1 MKQHSMMSRLKE
13 EIFHKKLS
21 NNMELFFMKKEGFT
35 KKYAV
40 FATNF
45 GSNDLSFVSPHTKEQ
60 VTVNEGIAHFLEH
73 KMFEQPNGTDAF
85 EKFSEIGADANA
97 FTNFDMTAYLF
108 SSTDFFYEGLEH
120 LISYVQTPFF
130 TKENVDKE
138 KRIIAQEIKMYQD
151 NPVWVLFFNAL
162 KAMYINHNNR
172 IDIAGTVE
180 SIYRITPEEL
190 YTCYNTFYSPSNMAL
205 FVIGDLDWN
214 DIVNTVEK
222 TVKNDLAFEGKVHR
236 LEKKE
241 PNKISQK
248 TIVQKFPVSIPM
260 FMIAFKEKMDG
271 EHRGKD
277 LMKKMIS
284 TEIILDLL
292 FRKGSEL
299 NEELY
304 NENLIFSTLDCEYNA
319 SRNYGYTLIS
329 AESRKVTTVIQK
341 IMDCIGKSKKIGLN
355 QEDFDR
361 VKKSRIGS
369 YIKSFDAMEG
379 LANNYVSYYFQGMD
393 WFEYGEILE
402 EITLEFCQ
410 DRLEQHFVED
420 MKVVSFINPK
430 E

>member
-1 MKQHSMMSRLKE
+1 MKQNSMMYRLKDK
-13 EIFHKKLS
+13 IFHKKLS
-21 NNMELFFMKKEGFT
+21 NNMDLFFMKKEGFT

-40 FATNF
+40 FATDF
-45 GSNDLSFVSPHTKEQ
+45 GSNNLSFVSPHTGEE

-85 EKFSEIGADANA
+85 ERFSEIGADANA

-108 SSTDFFYEGLEH
+108 SSTDFFYDGLKH
-120 LISYVQTPFF
+120 LISYVQTPYF
-130 TKENVDKE
+130 TKENVEKE
-138 KRIIAQEIKMYQD
+138 KEIIAQEIKMYQD
-151 NPVWVLFFNAL
+151 NPEWVLFFNAL

-214 DIVNTVEK
+214 DIVSVVEN
-222 TVKNDLAFEGKVHR
+222 TVKNDLAFEGGVHR
-236 LEKKE
+236 LEKEE
-241 PNKISQK
+241 PNRVNQK
-248 TIVQKFPVSIPM
+248 TIVEDFPISIPM

-271 EHRGKD
+271 ELRGKD
-277 LMKKMIS
+277 LMKKIIS

-292 FRKGSEL
+292 FRKGSGL

-319 SRNYGYTLIS
+319 SRDYGYTLIS
-329 AESRKVTTVIQK
+329 AESRKETTVIQK
-341 IMDCIGKSKKIGLN
+341 IMDCIANAKKLGLN

-379 LANNYVSYYFQGMD
+379 FANNYVAYYFQGMD

-402 EITLEFCQ
+402 RITLEFCQ
-410 DRLEQHFVED
+410 DRLEKHFVED

-430 E
+430 

>member
-1 MKQHSMMSRLKE
+1 MKQNSMMYRLKDK
-13 EIFHKKLS
+13 IFHKKLS
-21 NNMELFFMKKEGFT
+21 NNMDLFFMKKEGFT

-40 FATNF
+40 FATDF
-45 GSNDLSFVSPHTKEQ
+45 GSNNLSFVSPHTGEE

-85 EKFSEIGADANA
+85 ERFSEIGADANA

-108 SSTDFFYEGLEH
+108 SSTDFFYDGLKH
-120 LISYVQTPFF
+120 LISYVQTPYF
-130 TKENVDKE
+130 TKENVEKE
-138 KRIIAQEIKMYQD
+138 KEIIAQEIKMYQD
-151 NPVWVLFFNAL
+151 NPEWVLFFNAL

-214 DIVNTVEK
+214 DIVSVVEN
-222 TVKNDLAFEGKVHR
+222 TVKNDLAFEGGVHR
-236 LEKKE
+236 LKKE
-241 PNKISQK
+241 EPNRVNQK
-248 TIVQKFPVSIPM
+248 TIVEDFPISIPM

-271 EHRGKD
+271 ELRGKD
-277 LMKKMIS
+277 LMKKIIS

-292 FRKGSEL
+292 FRKGSGL

-319 SRNYGYTLIS
+319 SRDYGYTLIS
-329 AESRKVTTVIQK
+329 AESRKETTVIQK
-341 IMDCIGKSKKIGLN
+341 IMDCIANAKKLGLN

-379 LANNYVSYYFQGMD
+379 FANNYVAYYFQGMD

-402 EITLEFCQ
+402 GITLEFCQ
-410 DRLEQHFVED
+410 DRLEKHFVED

-430 E
+430 